1 MFKYLRNLDLSGF
14 KTEELDPIGFDWA
27 PTFIYSEDSKYKVN
41 FSWSLHGDWIESFEN
56 KTFERFKTLIFN
68 KVQFDKYYSPLN
80 NQTELRKNFCN
91 YGDGKN
97 STGN

>member
-1 MFKYLRNLDLSGF
+1 MQASSR
-14 KTEELDPIGFDWA
+14 TVCPI
-27 PTFIYSEDSKYKVN
+27 I
-41 FSWSLHGDWIESFEN
+41 
-56 KTFERFKTLIFN
+56 TLCKIAN
-68 KVQFDKYYSPLN
+68 TIGIPYYSPLN